1 MKPSRIV
8 FVSALT
14 LLIFFGVREMTVETA
29 IKTAFE
35 KTIGTLSYWFGGSI
49 NADSNQRSLP
59 KNQGDDSETIT
70 PIESLEDV
78 RE

>member
-1 MKPSRIV
+1 MKPSRIALI
-8 FVSALT
+8 SALT
-14 LLIFFGVREMTVETA
+14 LLIFFGIRGMTVETA
-29 IKTAFE
+29 IKTGFE

-59 KNQGDDSETIT
+59 KSQGDDSETIT

>member
-14 LLIFFGVREMTVETA
+14 LLIFFGIRGMTVETA
-29 IKTAFE
+29 IKTGFE
-35 KTIGTLSYWFGGSI
+35 KTMGTLSYWFGGSI

-70 PIESLEDV
+70 PIESLEDIK
-78 RE
+78 